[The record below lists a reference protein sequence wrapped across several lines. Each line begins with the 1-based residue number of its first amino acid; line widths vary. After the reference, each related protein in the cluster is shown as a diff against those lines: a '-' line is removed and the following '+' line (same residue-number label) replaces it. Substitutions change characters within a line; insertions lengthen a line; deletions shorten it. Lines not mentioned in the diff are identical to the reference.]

1 MPRVQ
6 TFKKI
11 TEHYFPNKKCYTAAM
26 ERGLIN
32 EGDKVFIDGEEQIAF
47 RIDETLKLSDD
58 GILSVNTAKNVEKDN
73 TLPITAAAVHTTV
86 GNIEILLATI

>member
-11 TEHYFPNKKCYTAAM
+11 TEHYFPNRDLYTAAM

-32 EGDKVFIDGEEQIAF
+32 AGDKVFIDGEEQLALKT
-47 RIDETLKLSDD
+47 DNTLSLSEDNV
-58 GILSVNTAKNVEKDN
+58 LSVNTAKNVEKDN
-73 TLPITAAAVHTTV
+73 TLPITAAAVHTAV